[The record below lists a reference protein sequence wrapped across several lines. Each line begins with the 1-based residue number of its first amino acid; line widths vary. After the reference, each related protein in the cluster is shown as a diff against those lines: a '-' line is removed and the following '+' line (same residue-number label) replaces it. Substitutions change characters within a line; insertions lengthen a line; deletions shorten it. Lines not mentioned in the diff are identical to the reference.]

1 MHDPDPMP
9 SLFDEEQATASL
21 AADVAQPVPGTARR
35 SDPDTSKRAARN
47 VMPRT
52 GASRAQ
58 VLLAF
63 DQYGDGFTDD
73 ALCEFLGDRR
83 ASRWRT
89 ARHELATLYDEP
101 LLVHVAGEER
111 DTRGGQAA
119 RVWRIT
125 ERGSQIAHRLEMEAF
140 AESG

>member
-1 MHDPDPMP
+1 MPPDPMP
-9 SLFDEEQATASL
+9 SLFDQATNE
-21 AADVAQPVPGTARR
+21 AAIAGDVVQPVPGAARR
-35 SDPDTSKRAARN
+35 TDPETSKRAARN

-73 ALCEFLGDRR
+73 ALCEYLGDRR

-101 LLVHVAGEER
+101 MLTHTAGEER
-111 DTRGGQAA
+111 PTRGGDSA

-125 ERGSQIAHRLEMEAF
+125 PHGSRIAHRLEMEAF

>member
-1 MHDPDPMP
+1 MSDPMP
-9 SLFDEEQATASL
+9 SLFDQPTADAAL
-21 AADVAQPVPGTARR
+21 AADVAQPVPGPARR
-35 SDPDTSKRAARN
+35 TDPDTSKRAARN

-52 GASRAQ
+52 GASRTQ

-63 DQYGDGFTDD
+63 DQNPGGFTDD

-101 LLVHVAGEER
+101 LLHHVAGEER
-111 DTRGGQAA
+111 PTRGGQAA

-125 ERGSQIAHRLEMEAF
+125 DHGSQIAGRLEMEAF